1 MSMDTTT
8 STGVRC
14 PKCDT
19 KGKSV
24 KPLTLRALLNK
35 EFGDNLENA
44 DYRFCEATDCEVV
57 YHSHGKIFTKSQ
69 LSVPVGVKETTGQRP
84 LCYCFGHSVVSIK
97 AELRTKGRSDALEDI
112 RQKMKSPGC
121 RCEIENPSG
130 SCCLGSVAKG
140 IATAQ
145 EELEISG
152 VGVPSASRASF
163 SSNRGE
169 TLAKVG
175 TLLSAIMASSCCWL
189 PLVLL
194 TIGVSGAGIAST
206 LEAYR
211 PLFMV
216 VTFSFLAA
224 AFYFAYRPKKGA
236 AGGSHDCC
244 ATEETKSCCST
255 TAKGRFGMMAWN
267 RIMLWGVTTMAVAF
281 LLFPSY
287 VGALL
292 GGEGGEVTENM
303 NRSVLVIEGM
313 TCEGCSD
320 IAAKAIRDVPGVLA
334 VEVSYEEG
342 QAVVGTQLHA
352 TFPKDA
358 VLKAIEKAG
367 YLGSISKKAGSARR
381 MAGHLQHGRL
391 PCEGNYCGQ
400 LYWRCLWQ
408 SEVLFLQA
416 CKLSAMPKTTRPALS
431 APLRAR
437 PFLAPSAAH

>member
-1 MSMDTTT
+1 MNTKT

-14 PKCDT
+14 PTCGDQ
-19 KGKSV
+19 GRSV
-24 KPLTLRALLNK
+24 EPLTLRALLN
-35 EFGDNLENA
+35 EELVNHVVDM
-44 DYRFCEATDCEVV
+44 DYRFCHSAGCEVV
-57 YHSHGKIFTKSQ
+57 YYGNGQTFIQSQ
-69 LSVPVGVKETTGQRP
+69 LNVPVGIKETTGDRP
-84 LCYCFGHSVVSIK
+84 LCYCFGHSVASIK
-97 AELRTKGRSDALEDI
+97 EELFTKGRSDALEDI
-112 RQKMKSPGC
+112 RQKMKAPGC
-121 RCEIENPSG
+121 RCKTENPSG
-130 SCCLGSVAKG
+130 SCCLGSVEKG

-145 EELEISG
+145 QELDISE

-194 TIGVSGAGIAST
+194 AIGVSGAGIAST

-236 AGGSHDCC
+236 AENSRDCC
-244 ATEETKSCCST
+244 ATEETESCCST
-255 TAKGRFGMMAWN
+255 AAKGRFGTMAWN
-267 RIMLWGVTTMAVAF
+267 RIMLWGVTAMAVAF

-292 GGEGGEVTENM
+292 GGEGGKVTENM
-303 NRSVLVIEGM
+303 NRSVLLIEGM

-320 IAAKAIRDVPGVLA
+320 IATKAIRDVPGVLA
-334 VEVSYEEG
+334 VKVSYENG
-342 QAVVGTQLHA
+342 QAVVGTQPRA
-352 TFPKDA
+352 AFPKDA

-367 YLGSISKKAGSARR
+367 YIGSIPKKRGSK
-381 MAGHLQHGRL
+381 
-391 PCEGNYCGQ
+391 
-400 LYWRCLWQ
+400 
-408 SEVLFLQA
+408 
-416 CKLSAMPKTTRPALS
+416 
-431 APLRAR
+431 
-437 PFLAPSAAH
+437 